1 MSTTPA
7 SADATPT
14 ELNAADAFGEDESG
28 ERDGRHR
35 VEGREDSHD
44 ADLTEARGRGERV
57 FPAVSRVADHRDRF
71 EVSASGA
78 EPAGRPARGR
88 RRVRRPL
95 TPKTSAALRKSCSLA
110 WCIGT

>member
-44 ADLTEARGRGERV
+44 ADLTEARGRGEEGVPGRV
-57 FPAVSRVADHRDRF
+57 EGCRSSR
-71 EVSASGA
+71 SL
-78 EPAGRPARGR
+78 RGVRER
-88 RRVRRPL
+88 R
-95 TPKTSAALRKSCSLA
+95 
-110 WCIGT
+110 

>member
-44 ADLTEARGRGERV
+44 ADLTEARGRGEG
-57 FPAVSRVADHRDRF
+57 ACSRPCRGLPIIAL
-71 EVSASGA
+71 ASRC
-78 EPAGRPARGR
+78 PR
-88 RRVRRPL
+88 
-95 TPKTSAALRKSCSLA
+95 AALSRRD
-110 WCIGT
+110 GQPGGEGEYGDR